1 MSRRLRVGVIFGGRS
16 VEHEVSLVSAR
27 AVMNHLDASR
37 YEIDP
42 IGISREG
49 RWLTAGNAKLML
61 DGGVTEGAAMTPVAL
76 PADPSVKGLV
86 PMGMKGNGQP
96 RVPLDVIFPLVHG
109 TGGED
114 GTLQGL
120 LELTGLPYV
129 GSGVLGS
136 SLGMDKIAMK
146 AAFVA
151 GGIPCAQ
158 FLAVTRR
165 RVAAD
170 AAAVGREVAQKL
182 GFPCFTKPA
191 NGGSSV
197 GVTKV
202 KGPADLARGLAEA
215 AQYDRRILIEEA
227 VEGQEVE
234 CAVLGNDD
242 PQASIVGEIV
252 PCNEFYDYSAK
263 YLEDGSELI
272 VPARIT
278 PQQSERVRALSLDAF
293 RVLDVAGMARVDD
306 CVRRGDGEVII
317 NEINTI
323 PGFTSISMYPRLW
336 AASGVSFADLVDRLI
351 HLALERHAE
360 SRASRTDYAPG
371 QKLPGG
377 R

>member
-1 MSRRLRVGVIFGGRS
+1 MSKVKVGVIFGGRS

-37 YEIDP
+37 YEIVP

-49 RWLTAGNAKLML
+49 RWLTADNATLML
-61 DGGVTEGAAMTPVAL
+61 EQGVTEGKAMIPVAL

-86 PMGMKGNGQP
+86 PMGSTADGQKQ
-96 RVPLDVIFPLVHG
+96 VPLDVIFPLVHG

-120 LELTGLPYV
+120 LEMTGLPYV

-146 AAFVA
+146 AAFNA
-151 GGIPCAQ
+151 GGIPCAE
-158 FLAVTRR
+158 FIAVTRQR
-165 RVAAD
+165 ATSD
-170 AAAVGREVAQKL
+170 AAGVGREIAQKF

-227 VEGQEVE
+227 IDGQEVE
-234 CAVLGNDD
+234 CAVLGNEA
-242 PQASIVGEIV
+242 PEASVVGEII

-272 VPARIT
+272 IPARISA
-278 PQQSERVRALSLDAF
+278 QQGERVRALSLDAF
-293 RVLDVAGMARVDD
+293 RALDAAGMARVDFF
-306 CVRRGDGEVII
+306 VRRRDGEVLI

-323 PGFTSISMYPRLW
+323 PGFTPISMYPRLW
-336 AASGVSFADLVDRLI
+336 AASGVGFAELVDRLI
-351 HLALERHAE
+351 QLALSRHAE
-360 SRASRTDYAPG
+360 TRASRTDYAPG